1 MVAVL
6 AANQLSLEAI
16 HARNFDQLQAG
27 IPLIAVSTTAGTG
40 SEVTDVAVIT
50 NTKTAVK
57 MMMKDLVFMPQI
69 SIVDSDFT
77 KTVPPKVTA
86 ATGVDALCHALESYV
101 SVKANEVTQLF
112 SLEAMKKIL
121 NTLSQAYENSD
132 DTEAREQMSLASTE
146 AGIAFS
152 NASVTLIH
160 GMSRPV
166 GALFHIPHGISN
178 AMLLPVFLN
187 SQRMLFRLS

>member
-1 MVAVL
+1 
-6 AANQLSLEAI
+6 
-16 HARNFDQLQAG
+16 
-27 IPLIAVSTTAGTG
+27 
-40 SEVTDVAVIT
+40 
-50 NTKTAVK
+50 
-57 MMMKDLVFMPQI
+57 MPQI

>member
-1 MVAVL
+1 
-6 AANQLSLEAI
+6 
-16 HARNFDQLQAG
+16 
-27 IPLIAVSTTAGTG
+27 
-40 SEVTDVAVIT
+40 
-50 NTKTAVK
+50 
-57 MMMKDLVFMPQI
+57 MPQI

-166 GALFHIPHGISN
+166 GALFT
-178 AMLLPVFLN
+178 FLMGYQMRCYCR
-187 SQRMLFRLS
+187 SF